1 MTPGSKQAKKDFY
14 AARKELEQLAAELPN
29 FEALLADNHAE
40 EAKAKVTRNYHELAL
55 AKTRVQAARELLEQ
69 HHSDIKTAQ
78 AEADRLE
85 ADYRRETNLDGM
97 AQYAEEATRQKE
109 TFEAVMHEAN
119 AALTPLT
126 EKLYGAWRDLNKARR
141 DFLSTGRPLA
151 EGFGRNSPP
160 WGATSEQMTAA
171 ETEMN
176 AVLEEVRGRGANLDA
191 ALTPHDGR
199 RASMADLNHWQDL
212 ARPEPYG
219 GILWRALYLREE
231 ARFMEQ
237 RRAQEAQD
245 AEQREEHRQVEDAEL
260 PADVVTVR

>member
-1 MTPGSKQAKKDFY
+1 VSTKELKKQFF
-14 AARKELEQLAAELPN
+14 AARKELEDLEAELPN
-29 FEALLADNHAE
+29 YERLLTDNEKAE
-40 EAKAKVTRNYHELAL
+40 SERRRIKAPLDELAL
-55 AKTRVQAARELLEQ
+55 AKTRTSAARELLEQ

-85 ADYRRETNLDGM
+85 ADYQHAVTLDKMTEHAKEAEKQQQAFNALMHETNTALAPLVERLD
-97 AQYAEEATRQKE
+97 
-109 TFEAVMHEAN
+109 N
-119 AALTPLT
+119 
-126 EKLYGAWRDLNKARR
+126 AWRGLNKARR

-171 ETEMN
+171 EAEMN
-176 AVLEEVRGRGANLDA
+176 AVLEEVRARGANLDA

-199 RASMADLNHWQDL
+199 RASMADRSPQDL

-219 GILWRALYLREE
+219 GLLWKALSLRE
-231 ARFMEQ
+231 
-237 RRAQEAQD
+237 D
-245 AEQREEHRQVEDAEL
+245 AALKEHRQVEDAEL